1 MDSQLAYLFL
11 VVSFGVG
18 RQVGIVVG
26 GGVVGHA
33 EGESVGHKNV
43 GSADRVCG

>member
-33 EGESVGHKNV
+33 EGESVGRNV